1 MIQIILFIRFK
12 QERGGYPVILIVGFD
27 DVLSLGAICLVDL
40 VEVMGVGVI
49 WLCVFCKVK
58 TGGLYNDIDEI
69 QRHGT
74 NLNYSDRYPLR
85 PSV

>member
-1 MIQIILFIRFK
+1 
-12 QERGGYPVILIVGFD
+12 
-27 DVLSLGAICLVDL
+27 VLSLGAICLVYL

-49 WLCVFCKVK
+49 WLGVFCEVK
-58 TGGLYNDIDEI
+58 TGGLYSDIDEI

-74 NLNYSDRYPLR
+74 NLNYSVRYSLH